1 MVSIISDIPLWY
13 WNLIESTTTMISPN
27 PLDFKE
33 ILGCIVTPDPGSV
46 EMPGTT
52 HHERKTTV
60 QLEAENNNST
70 RNETLIERDYFQ
82 DLSFAYVSTSHP
94 VTKYYQTGVL
104 DMYIMPMGDTSHHFT
119 HGIAG
124 PSVKDFVDSLFID
137 TGFVSVSGFTLE
149 QLAFYFND
157 EFETVDEWMQEY
169 DRTDTRITS
178 TGRELNFG
186 LPSMQELASYLDANA
201 LSTDTLL
208 YIPDT
213 TNFPASGKLLLGKE
227 IISYTGKLAD
237 RFTGVSRG
245 LDGTTATAH
254 NAGTILRTIGNA
266 TTS

>member
-1 MVSIISDIPLWY
+1 
-13 WNLIESTTTMISPN
+13 MISPN

-33 ILGCIVTPDPGSV
+33 ILVCIVTPDPGSV

-60 QLEAENNNST
+60 QLEAENNNISH
-70 RNETLIERDYFQ
+70 NETLIERDYFQ
-82 DLSFAYVSTSHP
+82 DLSFAYVSTSYP

-104 DMYIMPMGDTSHHFT
+104 DMHIMPMGDTSHHFT

-137 TGFVSVSGFTLE
+137 TGFVSVSGFSLE

-157 EFETVDEWMQEY
+157 EFETVNEWMQEY
-169 DRTDTRITS
+169 DRTDSRITS

-186 LPSMQELASYLDANA
+186 LPSMQELASYLDAGISPTD
-201 LSTDTLL
+201 LSAL

-213 TNFPASGKLLLGKE
+213 TNFPDSGKLLVGKE
-227 IISYTGKLAD
+227 IISYTSKLPD
-237 RFTGVSRG
+237 RFLNLTRQV
-245 LDGTTATAH
+245 DGSPSQAH
-254 NAGTILRTIGNA
+254 AAGQILRTIGNA